1 VQVQNAPV
9 VIIGKQYVEKVEPL
23 IAAARTSIDI
33 IMYHWQMRPS
43 LQQDPVSVLMR
54 ALQAA
59 QSRGVRVR
67 CVVGS
72 ATQCEQLKQ
81 YQLPSKQHFG
91 DKLVHAKM
99 LLIDN
104 CTAIVGSHN
113 LTKMGLTKNLEVS
126 LAVTFDSVDNEL
138 VAYFQNLWGV

>member
-1 VQVQNAPV
+1 MQQAPT
-9 VIIGKQYVEKVEPL
+9 VIIGKQYVEKVSPL
-23 IAAARTSIDI
+23 IAAAAQSIDI

-43 LQQDPVSVLMR
+43 LQQDPVSLLMQL
-54 ALQAA
+54 LQAA
-59 QSRGVRVR
+59 QARGVRVR

-72 ATQCEQLKQ
+72 AKQCHQLSGYK
-81 YQLPSKQHFG
+81 LENRQHFG

-104 CTAIVGSHN
+104 RIAVVGSHN
-113 LTKMGLTKNLEVS
+113 LTKMGLTKNLEIS
-126 LAVTFDSVDNEL
+126 LAVTFDNPQNEL